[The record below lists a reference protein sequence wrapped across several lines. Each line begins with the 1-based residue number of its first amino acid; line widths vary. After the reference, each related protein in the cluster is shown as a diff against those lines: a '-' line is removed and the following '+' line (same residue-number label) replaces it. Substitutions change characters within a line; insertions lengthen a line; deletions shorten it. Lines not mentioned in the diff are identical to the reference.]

1 MCVREGLA
9 GANDCG
15 QIALHEF
22 YAISAISSVSLQRGH
37 TLIEV
42 ALVEV
47 LRARNVHVV
56 QTCYLRVV
64 SGGSSLLARMD
75 AIRSDALYHVSF
87 SMSFPRLNLP
97 RKCWSNLISRNARL
111 ARIFFEK
118 TFVTFLIATP
128 SPVWL
133 FVAALCGDHQS
144 NCRSEW

>member
-75 AIRSDALYHVSF
+75 AIRSDALHHVSF
-87 SMSFPRLNLP
+87 SYVLPEIDLTSEMLEQLDLAQRPLGQNL
-97 RKCWSNLISRNARL
+97 
-111 ARIFFEK
+111 F
-118 TFVTFLIATP
+118 
-128 SPVWL
+128 
-133 FVAALCGDHQS
+133 
-144 NCRSEW
+144 